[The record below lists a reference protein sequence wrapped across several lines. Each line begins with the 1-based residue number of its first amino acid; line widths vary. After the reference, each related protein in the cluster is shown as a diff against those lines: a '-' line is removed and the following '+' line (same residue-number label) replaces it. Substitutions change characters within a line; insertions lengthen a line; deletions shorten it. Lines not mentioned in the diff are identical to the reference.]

1 MCEGGVGRGQVSAPL
16 LGSSRWRDPAGA
28 EPQTEQTAALER
40 AVGRDVRRM
49 AALALLLFS
58 PVRMSGVGP
67 RAPGLMRQSVCVAL
81 LLLCSTAL
89 SEAQSPPG
97 PERSPPPAGLEA
109 QRRGRDAAEPSLPP
123 ELEFLAGLAGK
134 HRLWVITAPS
144 HADNYLRMM
153 QKQIRDME
161 PEGLSCRLAER
172 DTVIVTIVQNAMM
185 EGRVRRPSYRG
196 EAQEEALDSDTVTK
210 LLHYLDLQEQ
220 EFSMLLLKKNL
231 LVGERFPY
239 PVRVAAILEVIDQ
252 LPARKLEKL
261 TRKGSPE
268 RCKVVRKRV
277 VPRKWGPAR
286 TAASSPRRRARVTAA
301 PQHRRP
307 LGKQAA
313 LRSQVQNILSGR
325 SRFVIRKEPAAGR
338 RAQPFTPEGPGPSRA
353 PHARGDSA
361 GSVSHEGGAQPA
373 GGAAGASSSGVK
385 GHTDSSGVKGHAD
398 SSGVKDHAD
407 SSGVKGHA
415 DSSGVKGHADLSK
428 QKGKGKKKGG
438 KKKGKGRKSQRDAS
452 GKKALKTFLEKFEGK
467 RRLLVVSAPAKT
479 SPAYL
484 QQNADNQQNHCDLAL
499 RKVTT
504 ATILGPENN
513 STLHLYHYLQGT
525 EPPFEAGPDTQ
536 TDLGLIALI
545 RKEYGILPADFS
557 LVLTDY
563 DLKPQNLFQAP
574 VSPSV
579 MTDTLDSF
587 PSREPEKRR
596 EKSRPATC
604 PTPGAQS
611 EVESSLLRFMSKRR
625 LLIISTPSED
635 DYSFQQQLQALNGQ
649 SCNLGIRHFALL
661 KLIGAGPQSSG
672 SVELLPLNGKSQAEL
687 EPLSADMVEGLR
699 GQLKITGEYFSML
712 VVGKDGEVKAWFP
725 SPMWSLVNVYDLV
738 DSMEQRQ
745 DEQRLQ
751 STLGIRCPDD
761 SGSSHHGY
769 EDEGEESYLYR
780 HPED

>member
-1 MCEGGVGRGQVSAPL
+1 MCEGVGRGQVSAPL

-89 SEAQSPPG
+89 SQAQSPPG

-353 PHARGDSA
+353 PHARGTP
-361 GSVSHEGGAQPA
+361 Q
-373 GGAAGASSSGVK
+373 
-385 GHTDSSGVKGHAD
+385 
-398 SSGVKDHAD
+398 
-407 SSGVKGHA
+407 
-415 DSSGVKGHADLSK
+415 DLSK

-611 EVESSLLRFMSKRR
+611 EVESSAQRR

-672 SVELLPLNGKSQAEL
+672 SVELLPLNGA
-687 EPLSADMVEGLR
+687 PLGGGGHHEIIGPKDLG
-699 GQLKITGEYFSML
+699 GGTG
-712 VVGKDGEVKAWFP
+712 
-725 SPMWSLVNVYDLV
+725 
-738 DSMEQRQ
+738 
-745 DEQRLQ
+745 
-751 STLGIRCPDD
+751 
-761 SGSSHHGY
+761 
-769 EDEGEESYLYR
+769 
-780 HPED
+780 